1 MRRVEFRDGSTIS
14 MMLKRLAFKLCLQTL
29 LGATATL
36 CIFFLEGAP
45 LAAKEL
51 RATSIQVAGDET
63 RTRVVIDFDQK
74 PELSIRYLQSPNRT
88 IVDIPADVNFTFTN
102 EEATPRGIYD
112 RIRYGAMS
120 AGHSRIVL
128 TSEKPTAL
136 EVSEVT
142 PNENGGFRMVLEG
155 AITTPQKLAALVRQE
170 EWQEVRTTKSGRG
183 GRLGSPP
190 AGEHAFVIA
199 VDAGHG
205 GIDTGAVAR
214 RSKTQEKDITLAFAK
229 ALSEELNTRPGF
241 KAFLTRSDDVF
252 LSLSERVRIARQN
265 GANLL
270 ISLHADTLRQREIR
284 GATVYTIS
292 ERASD
297 RLADELAERENIS
310 DEIAGVVPEDTSD
323 NVSDILIDL
332 TRRETQTF
340 SESFAQSLV
349 AAFDGQIRL
358 INNPHRY
365 AGFRVLR
372 APDVPSVLIELG
384 FLSNAEDD
392 KLLTDEDYR
401 HDIAKLVADATER
414 YRRIIGQ

>member
-1 MRRVEFRDGSTIS
+1 MI
-14 MMLKRLAFKLCLQTL
+14 LKRLTFKLCLRTL
-29 LGATATL
+29 LGAAALICT
-36 CIFFLEGAP
+36 IFAGSAP

-51 RATSIQVAGDET
+51 RATGILVAGDEK

-88 IVDIPADVNFTFTN
+88 IVDIPADVTFAFSS
-102 EEATPRGIYD
+102 EEAAPRGIYN

-128 TSEKPTAL
+128 TSDMPTSL
-136 EVSEVT
+136 GLSEVT
-142 PNENGGFRMVLEG
+142 PNENGGGFRMVLEG
-155 AITTPQKLAALVRQE
+155 TVTTTQQLAALVREE
-170 EWQEVRTTKSGRG
+170 EWQEVRTTKAGRG
-183 GRLGSPP
+183 GRLGSSP
-190 AGEHAFVIA
+190 AGENTFIIA

-214 RSKTQEKDITLAFAK
+214 KSKTEEKDITLAFAET
-229 ALSEELNTRPGF
+229 LSEELNKRPGF

-270 ISLHADTLRQREIR
+270 ISLHADTLRQPEIR

-332 TRRETQTF
+332 ARRETQTF

-392 KLLTDEDYR
+392 KLLTDTKYR
-401 HDIAKLVADATER
+401 NEIAKLVADATER